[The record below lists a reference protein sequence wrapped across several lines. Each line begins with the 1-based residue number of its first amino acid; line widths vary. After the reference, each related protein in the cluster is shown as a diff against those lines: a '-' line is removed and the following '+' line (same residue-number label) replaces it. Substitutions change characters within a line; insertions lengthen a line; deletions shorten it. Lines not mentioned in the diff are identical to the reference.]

1 MGMVISAAS
10 IMNRAYTG
18 NTGFKDPNFRKNRT
32 NHEVVNADRRAMA
45 RALERLENLDF
56 SSREE
61 DDTKSIYNTVT
72 SFIEIY
78 NNTVTSA
85 GGSETNEIN
94 RTAREMKKLM
104 KEHSSALEAMGIS
117 VKSDGTVRIDKDE
130 LKTATTRQVSKVF
143 GNSDFIGDMKKL
155 MRKLRNQVNREV
167 PRAVEQ
173 EEPAKNGTL
182 TSETVGANLNLYV

>member
-104 KEHSSALEAMGIS
+104 KEHSDELEAIGIS
-117 VKSDGTVRIDKDE
+117 RKSNGAVKIDKDT
-130 LKTATTRQVSKVF
+130 LQKATTRQVSRVF
-143 GNSDFIGDMKKL
+143 GSSDYLGDMKTL
-155 MRKLRNQVNREV
+155 MRRLRNQVNREV
-167 PRAVEQ
+167 PGIDQ
-173 EEPAKNGTL
+173 QNEPVKNDTL
-182 TSETVGANLNLYV
+182 TSETVGTNLNLYV

>member
-1 MGMVISAAS
+1 MGIVISAS
-10 IMNRAYTG
+10 TVMTRAYTG
-18 NTGFKDPNFRKNRT
+18 NTGFKDQNFRKNRT

-45 RALERLENLDF
+45 RALDRLEDLDF
-56 SSREE
+56 SSTDE

-72 SFIEIY
+72 SYLEIY

-85 GGSETNEIN
+85 GDSKTSQIN